1 MPLGLDPRR
10 MGRRELLV
18 LASVLMPAALLY
30 GFLQLADEVREGE
43 TARFDEAVLLALRNP
58 ADPSDPIGPR
68 WLEVAV
74 RDFTNLGS
82 STILIF
88 VTLAAIGYLV
98 LTGRRGMALLL
109 LVSTG
114 GGMALSNLFKFLFD
128 RPRPDIVA
136 HVVETMTSS
145 FPSGHAMQSAVVYL
159 TLGALL
165 ARVEKRRMLKAY
177 LLGLAVFLTLAI
189 GLSRVYLGV
198 HYPTDVLAGWSL
210 GAAWAMLCW
219 GVAWQLQRRGKVE
232 DGAG

>member
-1 MPLGLDPRR
+1 MPLSLDPRR
-10 MGRRELLV
+10 MGRRELAV
-18 LASVLMPAALLY
+18 LAAVLTPAALVY
-30 GFLQLADEVREGE
+30 GFIQLADEVREGE
-43 TARFDEAVLLALRNP
+43 TARFDEWVLLALRNP
-58 ADPSDPIGPR
+58 ADTADPIGPR
-68 WLEVAV
+68 WLEIAV
-74 RDFTNLGS
+74 RDFTSLGS

-109 LVSTG
+109 LVSAG

-136 HVVETMTSS
+136 HVVETSTTS
-145 FPSGHAMQSAVVYL
+145 FPSGHAMLSAVIYL

-165 ARVEKRRMLKAY
+165 ARVEKSAALKAY
-177 LLGLAVFLTLAI
+177 FLGLAIFLTLAI
-189 GLSRVYLGV
+189 GASRVYLGV

-219 GVAWQLQRRGKVE
+219 GVAWHLQRRGRVE
-232 DGAG
+232 EEG